1 LSKGTFKKAN
11 IAIWNQ
17 IYKILSRHLN
27 QWNINRKKD
36 KNADDNDIYCLDKAN
51 LEVKN
56 EVLKDLLWTLYSKL
70 EAVLR
75 GHRFVESCA
84 RRIKKVIVQIKKT

>member
-1 LSKGTFKKAN
+1 MTKWTS
-11 IAIWNQ
+11 Q
-17 IYKILSRHLN
+17 S
-27 QWNINRKKD
+27 RKKD
-36 KNADDNDIYCLDKAN
+36 RNGDDNDIYCLDKAN
-51 LEVKN
+51 SEVKN

-84 RRIKKVIVQIKKT
+84 RRIKKVAIKNNLR